1 MYKSINILQEG
12 MQKSINFLLKNSPIL
27 IFLMIWEG
35 AGWIAATPL
44 LPSFTKVVGEFY
56 DLLISGILVESLGYS
71 FVRVVIGY
79 LAGGLFGIIIGI
91 LMGTNK
97 SIETAL
103 KPLISMLLP
112 IPTLGW
118 LPLMMLWVG
127 INEALPIIL
136 IFICAFFPV
145 AYATL
150 LGIKEIPQEYIN
162 SAKALGAS
170 NGYIL
175 MRIILPL
182 ASPSIFTGLR
192 LESGMVWKTVL
203 AAEMFAI
210 PTGIGAL
217 MINAESLI
225 RVDVI
230 MVSLMVLALM
240 SFGFEKSIYAL
251 EKAAI
256 GKWR

>member
-1 MYKSINILQEG
+1 MKDSILNIL
-12 MQKSINFLLKNSPIL
+12 IKNSPIIL
-27 IFLMIWEG
+27 FLTTWEV
-35 AGWIAATPL
+35 AGKVANTPL
-44 LPSFTKVVGEFY
+44 LPSFSQVIVEFFN
-56 DLLISGILVESLGYS
+56 LLQSGVIVENLSHS
-71 FVRVVIGY
+71 FLRVVIGY
-79 LAGGLFGIIIGI
+79 LIGGLLGIVVGI
-91 LMGTNK
+91 FMGINRT
-97 SIETAL
+97 IEL
-103 KPLISMLLP
+103 SLRPLISMLLP

-118 LPLMMLWVG
+118 LPLMMLWIG
-127 INEALPIIL
+127 INEALPIVL

-150 LGIKEIPQEYIN
+150 LGIKEIPQDYIN

-170 NGYIL
+170 NSYIL
-175 MRIILPL
+175 FRIILPL

-210 PTGIGAL
+210 PTGIGAM

-230 MVSLMVLALM
+230 MVALIILALM
-240 SFGFEKSIYAL
+240 SFGFEKTIYAL
-251 EKAAI
+251 EKAAT

>member
-1 MYKSINILQEG
+1 MDKIIG
-12 MQKSINFLLKNSPIL
+12 ALLRNSPI
-27 IFLMIWEG
+27 FLFLLIWES
-35 AGWIAATPL
+35 AGRIAQTPL
-44 LPSFTKVVGEFY
+44 LPPFSVVVMEFFN
-56 DLLISGILVESLGYS
+56 LLASGLIVENLTHS
-71 FVRVVIGY
+71 FVRVIVGY
-79 LAGGLFGIIIGI
+79 VTGGLFGIIIGVA
-91 LMGTNK
+91 MGMNRAVE
-97 SIETAL
+97 SSL
-103 KPLISMLLP
+103 KPLISILLP

-150 LGIKEIPQEYIN
+150 LGIKEIPREFIN

-170 NGYIL
+170 NSYIL
-175 MRIILPL
+175 MKIILPL
-182 ASPSIFTGLR
+182 ASPSIFAGLR
-192 LESGMVWKTVL
+192 LEAGMVWKTVL

-210 PTGIGAL
+210 PTGIGAM

-240 SFGFEKSIYAL
+240 SFGFEKTIYAL
-251 EKAAI
+251 EKI
-256 GKWR
+256 TTSKWR